1 MPCPLLTRCAAAAMA
16 AAALGMSG
24 LALAGPAAASQGT
37 AREADGA
44 PPVSLAITSVS
55 PAFAQPG
62 RPVTVSGTLTNS
74 SSRPMTGLS
83 VQLRSSSTPLGSR
96 GELQA
101 YADGND
107 LADSVVPG
115 AVKTLPGTLRPGTT
129 VNWSV
134 VLPVSQVP
142 MTTFGVYPLAAQA
155 ENASLAPLT
164 VNRTFLP
171 FWPGKKAPDPKPQQI
186 AWIWPLIDQPR
197 QALCAGL
204 TDNGL
209 ASSIASG
216 GRLAG
221 LLDVGSSY
229 ATSAQLTWAIDPA
242 LLANVH
248 TMTKP
253 YRVGGTAGC
262 HGVLQPASKTATA
275 WLTKL
280 KSATAGQ
287 PAFVTPY
294 ADVDVAALIRHN
306 MNADLTRAYA
316 QGRSLASTILGRDF
330 STPPQGDG
338 TGIAGA
344 SSGDTG
350 ETSTGLNGMAWPA
363 DGIANYAVLENLA
376 ARDGIDTVIL
386 DSSTMPPSPQQTFT
400 PSAQTTTPDGEG
412 PDMRV
417 LLSDG
422 TITQVLGTANS
433 ATDSKAAAFSVAQ
446 RYLAETAMIAAE
458 RPELARSIVVA
469 PPRHWDPPAGLAGA
483 VLSDTITAP
492 WLRPVSLS
500 QLADT
505 PNPPGQVHRQ
515 APDAVSRAALRR
527 PLLTQAR
534 HLDQQASLLR
544 SIQLG
549 RQIGLGYGAAAVESS
564 AWRGHGTAAQQGSAL
579 AQEMTTY
586 LRDQYAKL
594 TIIDSG
600 RLTLGGMSGTVPV
613 SISNRL
619 PYNVKVRLHVS
630 TGPAV
635 AVGRQPAVVIP
646 AGQEEIVKLAVK
658 ATAVGSTTLRL
669 SLLSSDGTPVP
680 GAQATM
686 TVQATHYGTLAL
698 VIITSAL
705 VVFLLTVATRAVR
718 RGRRARREGSAGQD
732 GHEEH
737 DGPGP
742 SPGPGAGDTA
752 AGPQSPPPA
761 PPEADPVLDPE
772 AAADPD
778 RPGEPA
784 VSDSVVPGHP
794 DPGHAGRHDPAEETD
809 DYAWAPGRTDRR

>member
-1 MPCPLLTRCAAAAMA
+1 MPRPLLTKCAATAVA
-16 AAALGMSG
+16 AAALGLSG
-24 LALAGPAAASQGT
+24 LALAGPAAASQ
-37 AREADGA
+37 AAVRQADGA
-44 PPVSLAITSVS
+44 PPVSLTITSVS

-74 SSRPMTGLS
+74 SSGPMTGLS

-101 YADGND
+101 YANGND

-115 AVKTLPGTLRPGTT
+115 AAKTLPGTLRPGAT
-129 VNWSV
+129 VNWTV

-155 ENASLAPLT
+155 ENSSLAPLT
-164 VNRTFLP
+164 VSRTFLP
-171 FWPGKKAPDPKPQQI
+171 FWPGKKGPDPKSQQI

-204 TDNGL
+204 LNNGL

-221 LLDVGSSY
+221 LLDVGSSN
-229 ATSAQLTWAIDPA
+229 ATSAQLTWAVDPA
-242 LLANVH
+242 LLANVR

-253 YRVGGTAGC
+253 HRVGGTAGC
-262 HGVLQPASKTATA
+262 HGVLQPASKTAAA
-275 WLTKL
+275 WLTQL

-287 PAFVTPY
+287 PVFVTPY

-306 MNADLTRAYA
+306 LNADLARAYA
-316 QGRSLASTILGRDF
+316 QGRSLAGTILGRDF
-330 STPPQGDG
+330 STGTTDTG
-338 TGIAGA
+338 TTSTGTTGISTA
-344 SSGDTG
+344 
-350 ETSTGLNGMAWPA
+350 STGLNDMAWPA

-376 ARDGIDTVIL
+376 ASEGIDTVVL
-386 DSSTMPPSPQQTFT
+386 DSSTMPPSPQQTYT
-400 PSAQTTTPDGEG
+400 PSAQTSTPDGEG
-412 PDMRV
+412 PKLNV
-417 LLSDG
+417 LLSDD
-422 TITQVLGTANS
+422 TITQVLGTANR
-433 ATDSKAAAFSVAQ
+433 AGNSKAVSFSVAQ

-458 RPELARSIVVA
+458 RPELPRSIVVA
-469 PPRHWDPPAGLAGA
+469 PPRHWDPPAGLASA
-483 VLSDTITAP
+483 LLSDTTSAP

-500 QLADT
+500 QLAAT

-515 APDAVSRAALRR
+515 APHAVSRAALRV

-534 HLDQQASLLR
+534 RLDQQASLLQNV
-544 SIQLG
+544 QLG
-549 RQIGLGYGAAAVESS
+549 RQIGLGYGAAALESS
-564 AWRGHGTAAQQGSAL
+564 AWRGHGAAAQRGSAL

-619 PYNVKVRLHVS
+619 PYDVKVRLGVR
-630 TGPAV
+630 TGSGV
-635 AVGRQPAVVIP
+635 TVNRQRAVVIP

-669 SLLSSDGTPVP
+669 SLLSADGTPVP
-680 GAQATM
+680 GAHATM
-686 TVQATHYGTLAL
+686 TVQATHYGTFAL
-698 VIITSAL
+698 VIIASAL
-705 VVFLLTVATRAVR
+705 AVFLLTVATRAVR
-718 RGRRARREGSAGQD
+718 RGRRGRPEGSAGQD
-732 GHEEH
+732 GREEH

-742 SPGPGAGDTA
+742 APDPGPGHMAT
-752 AGPQSPPPA
+752 GPQSPGPA
-761 PPEADPVLDPE
+761 PPQTGPVPDPE
-772 AAADPD
+772 ATDGPD

-784 VSDSVVPGHP
+784 VTDNVVPGHP
-794 DPGHAGRHDPAEETD
+794 DPGHASRHDPAEETD
-809 DYAWAPGRTDRR
+809 DYAWAPGWTDRR